1 MLLTIWIRRCCII
14 TGWCRFSIW
23 RCWWLWR
30 TGWGHTSRT
39 KSGSYT
45 LSQSR
50 KSLSS
55 YPTMF
60 TYPNTNRYT
69 ENIKLYIKSFN
80 NRIIKGS
87 FCKQQTNSTVQWKT
101 VYIENSI
108 VISCQSFSSKT
119 RSSHIVLKPE
129 RQTRQFLDS
138 YKLFDPAHC
147 LRFKYVTLFLSSAL
161 HFFHIYREPSNFNN
175 ARKQTQPI
183 VLKSL

>member
-1 MLLTIWIRRCCII
+1 
-14 TGWCRFSIW
+14 
-23 RCWWLWR
+23 
-30 TGWGHTSRT
+30 
-39 KSGSYT
+39 
-45 LSQSR
+45 
-50 KSLSS
+50 
-55 YPTMF
+55 MF

-147 LRFKYVTLFLSSAL
+147 LQFKYVTLFLSSAL